1 MNLGFAALSWKGID
15 MNDDENREGVLGHN
29 NWRDVIND
37 RHMFNGKFERTTPLR
52 VFNQSETLFERL
64 YDLDR
69 LLSEN
74 QQSFDYSALITRLA
88 IKEML
93 IDIKEGQL
101 Q

>member
-1 MNLGFAALSWKGID
+1 
-15 MNDDENREGVLGHN
+15 
-29 NWRDVIND
+29 
-37 RHMFNGKFERTTPLR
+37 MFD
-52 VFNQSETLFERL
+52 QSETLFERL